1 MRILHIAAFFL
12 VFNWV
17 VGFMAGETDFGQP
30 LITESH
36 FDNLANKQTNF
47 TADEVINVTDVGSEV
62 DNALSWGR
70 STAKGQSAFGKFKM
84 YAFGMAWF
92 AGDVYG
98 LESLSM
104 LLYGFITILY
114 TWTGIQLLRGVGGKG
129 IE

>member
-1 MRILHIAAFFL
+1 
-12 VFNWV
+12 
-17 VGFMAGETDFGQP
+17 
-30 LITESH
+30 
-36 FDNLANKQTNF
+36 
-47 TADEVINVTDVGSEV
+47 
-62 DNALSWGR
+62 
-70 STAKGQSAFGKFKM
+70 M